1 MSIKKETYIRN
12 AKVERVIDG
21 DTLVLNVDL
30 GCSVI
35 VNMTTRLN
43 GINAP
48 EKNTPEG
55 ITTKKWLEDKL
66 PVNSSVV
73 VQTVKD
79 KKEKYGRYLAVIY
92 KDKETISVN
101 DEMIN
106 TNLAVSYLGG
116 KR

>member
-12 AKVERVIDG
+12 AKVERVVDG

-30 GCSVI
+30 GCDVF
-35 VNMTTRLN
+35 VNMTTRLE

-48 EKNTPEG
+48 EKNTTEG
-55 ITTKKWLEDKL
+55 LLSKKWLEDKL

-92 KDKETISVN
+92 KDKEQVSVN
-101 DEMIN
+101 DEMVKN
-106 TNLAVSYLGG
+106 NLAVSYSGG